1 MKGKIYF
8 LDLNRDFATAAVVL
22 VGILEASH
30 AELFYEIYW
39 AKVVSGMVHKRSG
52 NGKCTMFSYFSPTKK
67 CHLMKGLR
75 NKILN

>member
-39 AKVVSGMVHKRSG
+39 AKVVSGMVQ
-52 NGKCTMFSYFSPTKK
+52 
-67 CHLMKGLR
+67 KGLALV
-75 NKILN
+75 NAPCLPNFHQPKNVIF

>member
-1 MKGKIYF
+1 MLLLLYQEKKAKIYF

-39 AKVVSGMVHKRSG
+39 AKVVSGMVHK
-52 NGKCTMFSYFSPTKK
+52 KVWQW
-67 CHLMKGLR
+67 
-75 NKILN
+75 